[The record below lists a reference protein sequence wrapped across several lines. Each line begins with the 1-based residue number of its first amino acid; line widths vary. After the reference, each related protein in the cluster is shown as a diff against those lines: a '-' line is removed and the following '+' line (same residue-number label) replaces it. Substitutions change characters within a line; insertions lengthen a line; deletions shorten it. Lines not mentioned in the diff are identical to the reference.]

1 MDANKKSQFK
11 SMYEMIAALQ
21 AMLFSFENTIE
32 PEEAEKL
39 SKVDSK
45 IDTLMEEMAQALV
58 RL

>member
-1 MDANKKSQFK
+1 MDANKKSQFR

-21 AMLFSFENTIE
+21 TMLFAFENTIK

-39 SKVDSK
+39 AKVDSK
-45 IDTLMEEMAQALV
+45 IDSLMEEMAQAIA